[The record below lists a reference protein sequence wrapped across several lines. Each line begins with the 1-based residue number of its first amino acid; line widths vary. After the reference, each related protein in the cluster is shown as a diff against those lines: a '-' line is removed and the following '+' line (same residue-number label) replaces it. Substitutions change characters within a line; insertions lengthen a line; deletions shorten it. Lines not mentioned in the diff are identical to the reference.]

1 MVRPR
6 QQAAVGEGGEHRLGA
21 RVAARREVADAPLD
35 VVEAGCSELSERL
48 ISTLSKGGRRQQQG
62 EQEDDKARF
71 SHYLLSSPS
80 GEGSGPAGAVG
91 SPATSPAGP
100 VGEGQLPLLRPPHLP
115 VLTLKFPQRRG
126 GRQSEIRSFE
136 PSR

>member
-6 QQAAVGEGGEHRLGA
+6 QQAAVGKSGEHRLGT
-21 RVAARREVADAPLD
+21 RGAARREVADALLD
-35 VVEAGCSELSERL
+35 LVEAGCREPAQRL
-48 ISTLSKGGRRQQQG
+48 ISTLSEGGRRQQQG

-80 GEGSGPAGAVG
+80 EEGSGPAGAAG

-100 VGEGQLPLLRPPHLP
+100 VRLGVSYPCG
-115 VLTLKFPQRRG
+115 RRTC
-126 GRQSEIRSFE
+126 RS
-136 PSR
+136 